1 MARRVAPPFAD
12 TISAEMPKSKSK
24 RRKYQP
30 PPKPRPAPSPTWVP
44 VLFFTFLAIGFLII
58 IARYALSGV
67 LGIFDKDY
75 ILWLGLFLIAAA
87 FGVAT
92 QWR

>member
-1 MARRVAPPFAD
+1 M
-12 TISAEMPKSKSK
+12 
-24 RRKYQP
+24 
-30 PPKPRPAPSPTWVP
+30 WVP
-44 VLFFTFLAIGFLII
+44 VLFFTFLGIGFLII

-67 LGIFDKDY
+67 WGIFDKDY
-75 ILWLGLFLIAAA
+75 ILWVGLGLIAAA